1 MDRSKW
7 LLRLIWVRVLVFTV
21 FVAAQVVVTSQPGDD
36 IAGLLDQ
43 GSDLLVLLAAVYF
56 LSFCW
61 FALRRLNSS
70 YVNQAY
76 AQIAVDLLL
85 ITWAVNRTG
94 GLDSYFSS
102 LYFLEIVMSSILLK
116 RRGAYLTAIAT
127 SLLHGVHLDLA
138 YFQIVGSTTTE
149 LTPLIDLQI
158 IVGLSIFGFCAVG
171 YLANFLAE
179 NLQTS
184 DEALEES
191 TGQVAFLEALTA
203 HIVESLGSG
212 LITTNLEGKI
222 FVFNPAA
229 ERIIGSDAGDAVGR
243 RIQEVIPALGTDV
256 GFGHFEMTMEASS
269 GREICLQFSV
279 TPLVMNPGELTGYVW
294 SFDDVTE
301 LREMERKLRKQERMA
316 AIGVMS
322 AGIAHEIRN
331 PLASITGS
339 FDLLQSELDLEDEQK
354 QLVGII
360 ARETERLNQ
369 TINDFLLYARP
380 VVPRMRSTGLD
391 QLIDDAVQ
399 LMRNNPDLKAGHRI
413 ETDLDSV
420 TATLD
425 EGMMRQVFF
434 NLASNAFK
442 AMPESGILKIRL
454 QNLGDRVEI
463 RFEDS
468 GIGMSPEEV
477 DSVFLPFNSSFP
489 AGTGL
494 GLSIVYQIVNS
505 HSGLIDVVSTP
516 GVGTVFTINI
526 PRLQESGLDPEPAK
540 SPEPTHVR

>member
-7 LLRLIWVRVLVFTV
+7 LLRLIWVRVLVFTA
-21 FVAAQVVVTSQPGDD
+21 FVAAQVL
-36 IAGLLDQ
+36 IASPDGNGLDGLLDREF
-43 GSDLLVLLAAVYF
+43 DLLVLLFAVYA

-61 FALRRLNSS
+61 FALRHLNSS

-102 LYFLEIVMSSILLK
+102 LYFLEIVISSILLK

-138 YFQIVGSTTTE
+138 YFQVIPSTTTGS
-149 LTPLIDLQI
+149 LPLIDLQI

-179 NLQTS
+179 NLHTS
-184 DEALEES
+184 DAALEES
-191 TGQVAFLEALTA
+191 TGQVAFLQALTS
-203 HIVESLGSG
+203 HIVDSLGSG
-212 LITTNLEGKI
+212 LITTDLDGKI

-229 ERIIGSDAGDAVGR
+229 ERIIGRRSNDTVGR
-243 RIQEVIPALGTDV
+243 LIQDLIPELDADIGV
-256 GFGHFEMTMEASS
+256 GHFEITTETSDL
-269 GREICLQFSV
+269 RKLCLQFSV
-279 TPLVMNPGELTGYVW
+279 TSLVMTPGRPTGYVW

-301 LREMERKLRKQERMA
+301 LREMEGKLRKQERMA

-339 FDLLQSELDLEDEQK
+339 FGLLRSELDLKDEQK
-354 QLVGII
+354 QLAGII

-380 VVPRMRSTGLD
+380 VLPRLRSTRLD
-391 QLIDDAVQ
+391 TVIADSVQ
-399 LMRNNPDLKAGHRI
+399 LMENSPDLKPGHRI
-413 ETDLDSV
+413 EKSLDPV
-420 TATLD
+420 TATVD
-425 EGMMRQVFF
+425 ESMMRQVFF

-442 AMPESGILKIRL
+442 AMPEKGVLNVRL
-454 QNLGDRVEI
+454 QHLGDHFEI

-468 GIGMSPEEV
+468 GKGMTPEQV

-505 HSGLIDVVSTP
+505 HHGVIDVVSRP
-516 GVGTVFTINI
+516 DVGTVITINI
-526 PRLQESGLDPEPAK
+526 PRGEVSGQSTTTSRTDQAAR
-540 SPEPTHVR
+540 VR